1 MRNSALAL
9 LIPFF
14 LGFTLSENDCSGSF
28 LFKEGS
34 QSTMTHYNE
43 DGKIQGS
50 SKTLYQKLTK
60 TPTGMTI
67 FASTENF
74 DKKGKSQNKSEYSIT
89 CDKGILYYDM
99 KSLMPQQQAEAY
111 KDFEM
116 TVEGVNKEFPANLKP
131 GSSLKDSKV
140 KFTFKS
146 KSGPPMPLMNMEV
159 NISNRKVEAEER
171 ITTGA
176 GTFNCLVISENVEVK
191 TMFSVKMK
199 SKIWYNAEAGTV
211 KTMTYKE
218 NGKLSGYS
226 ELSELKN

>member
-1 MRNSALAL
+1 MKKLTRLILIPAL
-9 LIPFF
+9 L
-14 LGFTLSENDCSGSF
+14 GLSWTDDSCSGSF

-74 DKKGKSQNKSEYSIT
+74 DKKGRSQNKSEYSIT

-116 TVEGVNKEFPANLKP
+116 TVEGVNKEMPTNLKP
-131 GSSLKDSKV
+131 GSSLKDANV

-146 KSGPPMPLMNMEV
+146 TSGPPMPMMNMEV
-159 NISNRKVEAEER
+159 KISNRKVEAEER
-171 ITTGA
+171 ITTAA
-176 GTFNCLVISENVEVK
+176 GTYACLVISETVEVK

-211 KTMTYKE
+211 KTMTFKE

-226 ELSELKN
+226 ELTEFKN